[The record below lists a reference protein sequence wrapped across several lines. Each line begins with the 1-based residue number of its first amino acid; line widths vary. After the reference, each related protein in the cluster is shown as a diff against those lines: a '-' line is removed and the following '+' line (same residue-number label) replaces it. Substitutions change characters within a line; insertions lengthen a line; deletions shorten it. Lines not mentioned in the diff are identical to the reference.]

1 MQAMLYLI
9 SDRDWVI
16 EKTFLSFKLRATIF
30 SLAKNKDCVNNV

>member
-1 MQAMLYLI
+1 MQAMPYLI
-9 SDRDWVI
+9 LVKDWVI